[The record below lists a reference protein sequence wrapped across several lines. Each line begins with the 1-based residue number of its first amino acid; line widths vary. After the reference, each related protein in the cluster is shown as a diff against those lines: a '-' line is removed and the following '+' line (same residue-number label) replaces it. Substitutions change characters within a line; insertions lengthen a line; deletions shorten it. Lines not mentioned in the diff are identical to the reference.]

1 MANATDIKIL
11 EEGPRNAMVRI
22 TGVLDTSNATM
33 AAAITTAMFTNNDLN
48 ATPLKGFRLDHIWF
62 SVAQNMSVVLTW
74 DATTPQLIGAWS
86 DANEMNFRHAGGLQ
100 PDMAAAGYTGS
111 ISLATVNWATGTLT
125 FTVMLDLVKI
135 YAK

>member
-1 MANATDIKIL
+1 MADVTSIKIL

-22 TGVLDTSNATM
+22 SGVLDTANASL
-33 AAAITTAMFTNNDLN
+33 AAGITLAMFTNNDLN

-62 SVAQNMSVVLTW
+62 TVSDAMSVVLEW
-74 DATTPQLIGAWS
+74 DATTQQLIGAFS

-111 ISLATVNWATGTLT
+111 ISIRTVNWSATVQT
-125 FTVMLDLVKI
+125 FTIMLDLIKI